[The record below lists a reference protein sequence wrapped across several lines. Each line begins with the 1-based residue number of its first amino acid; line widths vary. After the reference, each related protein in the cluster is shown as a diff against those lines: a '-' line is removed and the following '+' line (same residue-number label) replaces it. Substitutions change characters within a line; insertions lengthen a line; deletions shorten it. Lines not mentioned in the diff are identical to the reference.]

1 MRLSPPLSKEKYSE
15 IVTHTYPIIL
25 SCLSGQKKTCTTA
38 NTISVDFVDIASF
51 RSVVFLYNFGHFA
64 K

>member
-1 MRLSPPLSKEKYSE
+1 MRLSPPLYKKKYSE

-38 NTISVDFVDIASF
+38 NTISVDFVDIAPF
-51 RSVVFLYNFGHFA
+51 SVIKF

>member
-1 MRLSPPLSKEKYSE
+1 MRLSPPLYKEKYSE

-38 NTISVDFVDIASF
+38 NTINSKNRIMTINNAV
-51 RSVVFLYNFGHFA
+51 
-64 K
+64 

>member
-1 MRLSPPLSKEKYSE
+1 MRLSPPLCKEKYSE

-25 SCLSGQKKTCTTA
+25 SCLSRQKKTCTTA
-38 NTISVDFVDIASF
+38 NTISVLVDFVDIASF
-51 RSVVFLYNFGHFA
+51 SVIKF

>member
-1 MRLSPPLSKEKYSE
+1 MRLSPPLYKEKYSE

-38 NTISVDFVDIASF
+38 NTISVDFVDIAKIIDIALM
-51 RSVVFLYNFGHFA
+51 RQ
-64 K
+64 